1 MRGYKV
7 GRTSRR
13 VKPSKAAGTS
23 VAEDGDVAA
32 SSPDNKSSDVGD
44 VSLSCGIFTHA
55 KHPDM

>member
-1 MRGYKV
+1 M
-7 GRTSRR
+7 
-13 VKPSKAAGTS
+13 KPSKAAGTS